1 MTKGDIITIIGISPW
16 MAHTT
21 KTEYKYSG
29 IYNGVSACTENK
41 KGARK
46 KFHTPNYTH
55 GEKDQ
60 LTFLN
65 LPFKVQVA
73 GDIERPTANGMTICQ
88 FSANA
93 CLNIHG
99 TVEEVRD
106 LIGTHNLNEN
116 FRAFDQVFAIDRDT
130 DEATA
135 VYPEVPTGHA
145 VVLKERAK
153 QTA

>member
-21 KTEYKYSG
+21 KTEYKYYG

-60 LTFLN
+60 LAFLN

-88 FSANA
+88 FSGNA

-99 TVEEVRD
+99 TVEEVRA

-116 FRAFDQVFAIDRDT
+116 FRAFDTVMAIDVET
-130 DEATA
+130 DEATP

-145 VVLKERAK
+145 VVLKEREK
-153 QTA
+153 QNA

>member
-21 KTEYKYSG
+21 KTEYKYYG

-46 KFHTPNYTH
+46 KFHTPKYTH

-60 LTFLN
+60 LAFLN

-73 GDIERPTANGMTICQ
+73 GEIERPAANGMTIRQ
-88 FSANA
+88 FSGNA

-99 TVEEVRD
+99 TVEEVRA

-116 FRAFDQVFAIDRDT
+116 FRAFDKVFAIDRDT

-135 VYPEVPTGHA
+135 VYPEVE
-145 VVLKERAK
+145 KMI
-153 QTA
+153 